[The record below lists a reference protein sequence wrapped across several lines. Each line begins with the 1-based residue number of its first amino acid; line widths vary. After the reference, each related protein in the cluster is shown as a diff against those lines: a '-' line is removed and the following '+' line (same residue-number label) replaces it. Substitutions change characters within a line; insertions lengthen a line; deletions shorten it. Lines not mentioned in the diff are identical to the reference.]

1 MKDQSHYL
9 LRLLYG
15 QTSSI
20 ITNVNCWL
28 ELHLRGLFRSSIL
41 VIGVEKVTNVSPEID
56 SGFSKLLERDDEV
69 MAARNFQI
77 QEDLLFHFCRL
88 VVPPCARVKS
98 QMTTPEVKKTKEVA
112 NSCELML
119 KEQ

>member
-77 QEDLLFHFCRL
+77 QEDLLLHFCRL